1 MKVYK
6 MLVQEKTEKTEV
18 FNKIENNKLKIT
30 NLIK

>member
-6 MLVQEKTEKTEV
+6 MLVQEKKEKTEV
-18 FNKIENNKLKIT
+18 SNKVENNTLKIT